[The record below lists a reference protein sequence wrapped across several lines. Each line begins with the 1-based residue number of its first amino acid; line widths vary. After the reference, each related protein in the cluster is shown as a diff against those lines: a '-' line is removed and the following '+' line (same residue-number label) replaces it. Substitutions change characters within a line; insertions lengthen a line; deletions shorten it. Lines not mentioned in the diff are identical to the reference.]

1 MKYFGHI
8 LEYNITPSNVNYTN
22 QAFKTENYIVFFS
35 GRLFNVC
42 NKEIHLIES
51 ETAKTILNLYTTFGI
66 DFLNHIDGSFS
77 LGIIDLKNSEVFIA
91 RDRLG
96 TKPIYYAAT
105 DTEFIFAN
113 SIKDILSN
121 SSITPCISKD
131 EICEIFGFGPAHTPG
146 KTYFKDIFS
155 IKPGHYAILNNSGF
169 KEYCYWDLDKKNY
182 IDTLEENISK
192 AKQLVISSFNRD
204 YSLGSSCM
212 LSGGLDSSILVS
224 LASKE
229 TSNLKTYSI
238 DYEDNNIHF
247 TGSSY
252 QPTEDKDFVKIMA
265 DKFNTNHTT
274 FSFTSKDLFNSLYE
288 AMLARE
294 MPGMADVDSSMLLFL
309 KAIKKDG
316 INTILSGE
324 CSDEIFGGYPWYYKK
339 ELMYSY
345 PFPWAKSLELRENIL
360 NTNII
365 SKEYLEEYIKS
376 KISNIN
382 GIKDS
387 NLDFE
392 NTFNTNCYN
401 TIKWFMACLVERTE
415 RMADYVGIDVRTPFA
430 DYKLFEYVYNISAK
444 RKLGLE
450 ISDTPVEKYILRKA
464 FEDILPESIV
474 YRKKSP
480 FPKTYDPK
488 YLELLE
494 KEIKNIINK
503 SNSPILQIINV
514 EFLYELLSTHGANL
528 KENWFGQLM
537 TYPQTLAYLI
547 QVNMWLVHYNIEIL
561 I

>member
-8 LEYNITPSNVNYTN
+8 LDYNIAPSGVNYN
-22 QAFKTENYIVFFS
+22 GQAFKTENYIVFFS
-35 GRLFNVC
+35 GRLFSVC
-42 NKEIHLIES
+42 NKEMHLIES
-51 ETAKTILNLYTTFGI
+51 ETAKTVLNLYTTFGA

-77 LGIIDLKNSEVFIA
+77 LSILDLKNNEVFIA

-96 TKPIYYAAT
+96 SKPIYYAAT

-113 SIKDILSN
+113 TIKDVLAN

-146 KTYFKDIFS
+146 KTFFKDILE
-155 IKPGHYAILNNSGF
+155 IKPGYYGILNNDGF
-169 KEYCYWDLDKKNY
+169 KEYCYWDLEKESNT
-182 IDTLEENISK
+182 DTLEENISK
-192 AKQLVISSFNRD
+192 AKELVVSSFNRD
-204 YSLGSSCM
+204 YSLGSACM
-212 LSGGLDSSILVS
+212 LSGGLDSSILTS
-224 LASKE
+224 IAAKE

-238 DYEDNNIHF
+238 DYENNNINF

-252 QPTEDKDFVKIMA
+252 QPTQDKDFVKIMSNNL
-265 DKFNTNHTT
+265 NTNHTT
-274 FSFTSKDLFNSLYE
+274 FSYSSKELFSSLYE
-288 AMLARE
+288 AMHARE

-309 KAIKKDG
+309 KSIKQDG

-324 CSDEIFGGYPWYYKK
+324 CSDEIFGGYPWYYK
-339 ELMYSY
+339 ENLMHSY
-345 PFPWAKSLELRENIL
+345 PFPWAKSLELRKNIL
-360 NTNII
+360 NTDIV
-365 SKEYLEEYIKS
+365 SKEYLEEYIQN
-376 KISNIN
+376 KITDTKEN
-382 GIKDS
+382 

-392 NTFNTNCYN
+392 STFTQNCYN
-401 TIKWFMACLVERTE
+401 TIKWFMMCLIERTE
-415 RMADYVGIDVRTPFA
+415 KIADYVGIDVRTPFA

-450 ISDTPVEKYILRKA
+450 ASDIPVEKYILRKA
-464 FEDILPESIV
+464 FEDMLPESIV

-494 KEIKNIINK
+494 KEIKKIINK
-503 SNSPILQIINV
+503 STSPILQIINV
-514 EFLYELLSTHGANL
+514 EFLYELLSTHGTNL

-547 QVNMWLVHYNIEIL
+547 QVNMWLSHYNIEIL

>member
-8 LEYNITPSNVNYTN
+8 LEYNISPSNINFGG
-22 QAFKTENYIVFFS
+22 QAFKTENYIIFFS
-35 GRLFNVC
+35 GRLFSVC
-42 NKEIHLIES
+42 GKEMHLIES
-51 ETAKTILNLYTTFGI
+51 ETAKTILNLYTTFGA
-66 DFLNHIDGSFS
+66 DLLNHIDGSFS
-77 LGIIDLKNSEVFIA
+77 FGIIDLKASEVFIA

-96 TKPIYYAAT
+96 TKPLYYTAT
-105 DTEFIFAN
+105 DTEFIFSN

-146 KTYFKDIFS
+146 KTFFKDILQ
-155 IKPGHYAILNNSGF
+155 IKPGHYGILNSSGF
-169 KEYCYWDLDKKNY
+169 KEYCYWDLSKETN
-182 IDTLEENISK
+182 IDTLEENIAK
-192 AKQLVISSFNRD
+192 AKDLVISSFNRD
-204 YSLGSSCM
+204 YSLGSACM

-224 LASKE
+224 LAAKE
-229 TSNLKTYSI
+229 TKGLKTYSI
-238 DYEDNNIHF
+238 DYENNNINF
-247 TGSSY
+247 QGSSY
-252 QPTEDKDFVKIMA
+252 QPTQDKDFVKIMS
-265 DKFNTNHTT
+265 DEFGTNHTT
-274 FSFTSKDLFNSLYE
+274 FSFTSKELFNSLYD

-324 CSDEIFGGYPWYYKK
+324 CSDEIFAGYPWYYKE
-339 ELMYSY
+339 ELMHSY

-360 NTNII
+360 NTKIV
-365 SKEYLEEYIKS
+365 SKEYLEEYINNKVTNT
-376 KISNIN
+376 KEN
-382 GIKDS
+382 
-387 NLDFE
+387 NLNFE
-392 NTFNTNCYN
+392 ETFSYNCAN

-415 RMADYVGIDVRTPFA
+415 RIADYVGIDVRTPFA
-430 DYKLFEYVYNISAK
+430 DYKLFEYIYNISAK

-450 ISDTPVEKYILRKA
+450 SKDTPVEKYILRKA
-464 FEDILPESIV
+464 FEKDLPESIV

-480 FPKTYDPK
+480 FPKTYDPI

-503 SNSPILQIINV
+503 STSPLLEIINV
-514 EFLYELLSTHGANL
+514 EFLYNLLETHGANI

-547 QVNMWLVHYNIEIL
+547 QINMWLTHYNIKIL
-561 I
+561 V

>member
-8 LEYNITPSNVNYTN
+8 LEYNITPSGVNYN
-22 QAFKTENYIVFFS
+22 GQAFKTENYIVFFS
-35 GRLFNVC
+35 GRLFNIC
-42 NKEIHLIES
+42 NKETHLIES
-51 ETAKTILNLYTTFGI
+51 ETAKTILTLYTTFGA
-66 DFLNHIDGSFS
+66 DLLNHIDGSFS
-77 LGIIDLKNSEVFIA
+77 LVIIDLKAGEIFIA

-105 DTEFIFAN
+105 DTEFVFAN

-121 SSITPCISKD
+121 SAITPCISKD

-146 KTYFKDIFS
+146 KTYFKDILQ
-155 IKPGHYAILNNSGF
+155 IKPGHYGILNSSGF
-169 KEYCYWDLDKKNY
+169 KEYCYWDLEKETNT
-182 IDTLEENISK
+182 DTLEENISK
-192 AKQLVISSFNRD
+192 AKDLVISSFNRD
-204 YSLGSSCM
+204 YSLGSACM

-224 LASKE
+224 LAAKGTKS
-229 TSNLKTYSI
+229 LKTYSI
-238 DYEDNNIHF
+238 DYENNNINF
-247 TGSSY
+247 QGSSY
-252 QPTEDKDFVKIMA
+252 QPTQDKDFVKIMS
-265 DKFNTNHTT
+265 DELGTNHTI
-274 FSFTSKDLFNSLYE
+274 FSFTSKELFNALYE

-309 KAIKKDG
+309 KSIKKDG

-324 CSDEIFGGYPWYYKK
+324 CSDEIFGGYPWYYK
-339 ELMYSY
+339 ENLMHSY

-360 NTNII
+360 NTNIVP
-365 SKEYLEEYIKS
+365 KEYLEEYIKN
-376 KISNIN
+376 NIFN
-382 GIKDS
+382 AQDS

-392 NTFNTNCYN
+392 HVFDINCYN

-415 RMADYVGIDVRTPFA
+415 RIADYVGIDVRTPFA

-444 RKLGLE
+444 RKVGLE
-450 ISDTPVEKYILRKA
+450 TSDTPIEKYILRKA
-464 FEDILPESIV
+464 FEDVLPESIV

-494 KEIKNIINK
+494 KEIKNIINT
-503 SNSPILQIINV
+503 STSPLLEIINV

-547 QVNMWLVHYNIEIL
+547 QINMWLTHYNIKIL
-561 I
+561 V

>member
-8 LEYNITPSNVNYTN
+8 LEYNVTPSNVNYTN

-51 ETAKTILNLYTTFGI
+51 ETAKTILNLYTTFGA

-77 LGIIDLKNSEVFIA
+77 LGIIDLKNGEVFIA

-169 KEYCYWDLDKKNY
+169 KEYCYWDLEKETNV
-182 IDTLEENISK
+182 DTLEENISK
-192 AKQLVISSFNRD
+192 AKELVISSFNRD

-265 DKFNTNHTT
+265 DTFNTNHTT
-274 FSFTSKDLFNSLYE
+274 FSFTSKELFNSLYE

-345 PFPWAKSLELRENIL
+345 PFPWAKSLGLRENIL
-360 NTNII
+360 NTNIV

-382 GIKDS
+382 SIKDS

-392 NTFNTNCYN
+392 NTFSTNCYN

-450 ISDTPVEKYILRKA
+450 TSDTPMEKYILRKA

-494 KEIKNIINK
+494 DEMKKIIND
-503 SNSPILQIINV
+503 STSPILEIINV
-514 EFLYELLSTHGANL
+514 DFLYELLSTHGANL

>member
-8 LEYNITPSNVNYTN
+8 LEYNIIPSNINFAN
-22 QAFKTENYIVFFS
+22 PAFKTENYIVFFS
-35 GRLFNVC
+35 GRLFNIAD
-42 NKEIHLIES
+42 KEIHLIES
-51 ETAKTILNLYTTFGI
+51 ETAKTILNLYTTFGS

-91 RDRLG
+91 RDILG

-121 SSITPCISKD
+121 SAITPCISKD

-155 IKPGHYAILNNSGF
+155 IKPGHYGILNKNGF
-169 KEYCYWDLDKKNY
+169 KEYCYWDLEKETNV
-182 IDTLEENISK
+182 DTLEENIAK
-192 AKQLVISSFNRD
+192 AKELVISSFKRD
-204 YSLGSSCM
+204 YSLGAASM
-212 LSGGLDSSILVS
+212 LSGGLDSSILVT

-238 DYEDNNIHF
+238 DYENNNIHF

-252 QPTEDKDFVKIMA
+252 QPTQDKDFVKIMS
-265 DKFNTNHTT
+265 DKFNTNHTN
-274 FSFTSKDLFNSLYE
+274 FSFTSKELFNSLYE

-360 NTNII
+360 NTNIV
-365 SKEYLEEYIKS
+365 SKEYLEEYVKS

-450 ISDTPVEKYILRKA
+450 VSDTPVEKYILRKA
-464 FEDILPESIV
+464 FEDILPENIV

-480 FPKTYDPK
+480 FPKTYDPR

-503 SNSPILQIINV
+503 SNSPILQIINT
-514 EFLYELLSTHGANL
+514 EFIYDLLATHGATL